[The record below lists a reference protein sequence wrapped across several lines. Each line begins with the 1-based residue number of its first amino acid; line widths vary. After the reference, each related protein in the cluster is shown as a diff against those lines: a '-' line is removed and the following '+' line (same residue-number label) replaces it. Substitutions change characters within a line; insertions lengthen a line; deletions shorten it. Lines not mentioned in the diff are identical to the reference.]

1 LPAIKS
7 VRLSCGGA
15 FTIFATAS
23 QPIASKLRS
32 HDGEVG
38 EVGEACPALHI
49 WNQSAMMRGLS
60 RYETAMRRLLCL
72 LLLILALPAA
82 GAGLLDSRPNATL
95 GGAPLDNRKDF
106 LPVRQA
112 FQLSLIETT
121 PESIKL
127 RFVATEGYYLYRH
140 RFQFRTE
147 PVDIGL
153 GAAQLPAGE
162 AKHDEYF
169 GDVEVYHGIID
180 VDLPRTPGDNRPF
193 TLLVG
198 YQGCA
203 DKGLCY
209 PPETERLSIG
219 EPTPVDAGSAP
230 ATASAWSW
238 KALALFFLAG
248 IGLTF
253 TPCVLPMLPILSGVV
268 LRGQVG
274 GLRGLSLSL
283 AYVLPMAICFAVLGA
298 LMGVFGAGLNL
309 QARLQSAWV
318 LVPFSL
324 FFVLFAVAMFGVFE
338 LRLPQSISTR
348 LDRIAGKTEG
358 GSLWGAAVLGV
369 VSSLLVSPC
378 VSAPL
383 AGALLYISASG
394 DALGGGLKLFALG
407 LGMGAPLLLVATGG
421 ATWLPKSGPWL
432 VTVKNAIGVL
442 LLALAIGLLSRVL
455 PGPITLLLT
464 GLLCAGVALFLG
476 TLEFTEKT
484 ARQRLA
490 QLLGLFL
497 LAYALACWFGA
508 WSGQS
513 DPTRPLGRGQATLI
527 SSNGN
532 AINPSDWQTISTGA
546 ELDRALG
553 EAKAA
558 GQPLLLDWYA
568 DWCIS
573 CKVIEHEVLPDPGVI
588 AQLKGYRLVRFDM
601 TDSNA
606 EQRALLDRY
615 KLFGPP
621 ALLIFG
627 KNGLE
632 RGDVRVVGE
641 IDANGLVE
649 RLIRA
654 NDQI

>member
-1 LPAIKS
+1 MLQTSSQQAAKHS
-7 VRLSCGGA
+7 VIMRRLSR
-15 FTIFATAS
+15 F
-23 QPIASKLRS
+23 
-32 HDGEVG
+32 
-38 EVGEACPALHI
+38 EA
-49 WNQSAMMRGLS
+49 
-60 RYETAMRRLLCL
+60 AMRRLLCL
-72 LLLILALPAA
+72 MLLILALPASA
-82 GAGLLDSRPNATL
+82 AGLLDRRPSPTL
-95 GGAPLDNRKDF
+95 GGGTLDNSKDF

-127 RFVATEGYYLYRH
+127 RLVATDGYYLYRH

-147 PVDIGL
+147 PADIGL
-153 GAAQLPAGE
+153 GEAQLPKGE
-162 AKHDEYF
+162 QKHDEYF
-169 GDVEVYHGIID
+169 GDVEVYHGILDI
-180 VDLPRTPGDNRPF
+180 DLPRKPGEQRPF
-193 TLLVG
+193 TLVVT

-219 EPTPVDAGSAP
+219 NVTGSSPEALAAPVSA
-230 ATASAWSW
+230 SSWSW
-238 KALALFFLAG
+238 KEIALFFLAG

-268 LRGQVG
+268 LRGKVG

-283 AYVLPMAICFAVLGA
+283 AYVLPMAACFALLGA

-309 QARLQSAWV
+309 QARLQSVWV
-318 LVPFSL
+318 LVPFSA
-324 FFVLFAVAMFGVFE
+324 FFVIFAIAMFGAFE
-338 LRLPQSISTR
+338 LRLPQSISSR

-394 DALGGGLKLFALG
+394 DAVGGGLKLFALG
-407 LGMGAPLLLVATGG
+407 LGMGAPLLLIATGG

-455 PGPITLLLT
+455 PGQITLLLV
-464 GLLCAGVALFLG
+464 GLLSAGVALFLG
-476 TLEFTEKT
+476 ALEFTEKT
-484 ARQRLA
+484 TRQKLA
-490 QLLGLFL
+490 QLLGLAL
-497 LAYALACWFGA
+497 LVYALASWYGA
-508 WSGQS
+508 LSGQT
-513 DPTRPLGRGQATLI
+513 DPMRPLGREYA
-527 SSNGN
+527 SANNGAVAPN
-532 AINPSDWQTISTGA
+532 STQWQTITTSA
-546 ELDRALG
+546 ELDRVMQ
-553 EAKAA
+553 EAQSA
-558 GQPLLLDWYA
+558 GKPLLLDWYA

-573 CKVIEHEVLPDPGVI
+573 CKVIEHEVLPDPGVV
-588 AQLKGYRLVRFDM
+588 ARLAGYSLIRFDM

-621 ALLIFG
+621 ALLFFA
-627 KNGLE
+627 KNGEELQN
-632 RGDVRVVGE
+632 VRVVGE
-641 IDANGLVE
+641 IDAPGLIE
-649 RLIRA
+649 RLNRA
-654 NDQI
+654 NDQN

>member
-1 LPAIKS
+1 MR
-7 VRLSCGGA
+7 RLSR
-15 FTIFATAS
+15 F
-23 QPIASKLRS
+23 
-32 HDGEVG
+32 
-38 EVGEACPALHI
+38 
-49 WNQSAMMRGLS
+49 
-60 RYETAMRRLLCL
+60 ETAMRRLLCL
-72 LLLILALPAA
+72 MLLILALPASA
-82 GAGLLDSRPNATL
+82 AGLLDSRPSPTL
-95 GGAPLDNRKDF
+95 GGGTLDNSKDF

-127 RFVATEGYYLYRH
+127 RLVATDGYYLYRH

-147 PVDIGL
+147 PADIGL
-153 GAAQLPAGE
+153 GQAQLPKGE
-162 AKHDEYF
+162 QKHDEYF
-169 GDVEVYHGIID
+169 GDVEVYHGILDI
-180 VDLPRTPGDNRPF
+180 DLPRKPGEQRPF
-193 TLLVG
+193 TLVVT

-219 EPTPVDAGSAP
+219 DVTGSSPEALAAPVSA
-230 ATASAWSW
+230 SSWSW
-238 KALALFFLAG
+238 KEIALFFLAG

-268 LRGQVG
+268 LRGKVG

-283 AYVLPMAICFAVLGA
+283 AYVLPMAACFALLGA
-298 LMGVFGAGLNL
+298 LMGMFGASLNL

-318 LVPFSL
+318 LVPFSA
-324 FFVLFAVAMFGVFE
+324 FFVIFAIAMFGAFE
-338 LRLPQSISTR
+338 LRLPQSISSR

-394 DALGGGLKLFALG
+394 DAVGGGLKLFALG
-407 LGMGAPLLLVATGG
+407 LGMGAPLLLIATGG

-455 PGPITLLLT
+455 PGQITLLLV
-464 GLLCAGVALFLG
+464 GLLSAGVALFLG
-476 TLEFTEKT
+476 ALEFTEKT
-484 ARQRLA
+484 TRQKLA
-490 QLLGLFL
+490 QLLGLAL
-497 LAYALACWFGA
+497 LVYALASWYGA
-508 WSGQS
+508 LSGQT
-513 DPTRPLGRGQATLI
+513 DPLRPLGREYATAT
-527 SSNGN
+527 NGAVAQN
-532 AINPSDWQTISTGA
+532 STQWQTIITSA
-546 ELDRALG
+546 ELDRVMQ
-553 EAKAA
+553 EAQGA
-558 GQPLLLDWYA
+558 GKPLLLDWYA

-573 CKVIEHEVLPDPGVI
+573 CKVIEHEVLPDPGVV
-588 AQLKGYRLVRFDM
+588 ARLAGYSLIRFDM

-621 ALLIFG
+621 ALLFFA
-627 KNGLE
+627 KNGEELQN
-632 RGDVRVVGE
+632 VRVVGE
-641 IDANGLVE
+641 IDAAGLIE
-649 RLIRA
+649 RLNRA
-654 NDQI
+654 NDQN

>member
-1 LPAIKS
+1 MLQTSSQQAAKHS
-7 VRLSCGGA
+7 VIMRRLSR
-15 FTIFATAS
+15 F
-23 QPIASKLRS
+23 
-32 HDGEVG
+32 
-38 EVGEACPALHI
+38 
-49 WNQSAMMRGLS
+49 
-60 RYETAMRRLLCL
+60 ETAMRRLLCL
-72 LLLILALPAA
+72 MLLILALPASA
-82 GAGLLDSRPNATL
+82 AGLLDSRPSPTL
-95 GGAPLDNRKDF
+95 GGGTLDNSKDF

-127 RFVATEGYYLYRH
+127 RLVATDGYYLYRH

-147 PVDIGL
+147 PADIGL
-153 GAAQLPAGE
+153 GQAQLPKGE
-162 AKHDEYF
+162 QKHDEYF
-169 GDVEVYHGIID
+169 GDVEVYHGILDI
-180 VDLPRTPGDNRPF
+180 DLPRKPGEQRPF
-193 TLLVG
+193 TLVVT

-219 EPTPVDAGSAP
+219 DMAGSSPEALAAP
-230 ATASAWSW
+230 VSASSWSW
-238 KALALFFLAG
+238 KEIALFFLAG

-268 LRGQVG
+268 LRGKVG

-283 AYVLPMAICFAVLGA
+283 AYVLPMAACFALLGA
-298 LMGVFGAGLNL
+298 LMGVFGASLNL

-318 LVPFSL
+318 LVPFSA
-324 FFVLFAVAMFGVFE
+324 FFVIFAIAMFGAFE
-338 LRLPQSISTR
+338 LRLPQSISSR

-394 DALGGGLKLFALG
+394 DAVGGGLKLFALG
-407 LGMGAPLLLVATGG
+407 LGMGAPLLLIATGG

-455 PGPITLLLT
+455 PGQITLLLV
-464 GLLCAGVALFLG
+464 GLLSAGVALFLG
-476 TLEFTEKT
+476 ALEFTEKT
-484 ARQRLA
+484 TRQKLA
-490 QLLGLFL
+490 QLLGLAL
-497 LAYALACWFGA
+497 LVYALASWYGA
-508 WSGQS
+508 LSGQT
-513 DPTRPLGRGQATLI
+513 DPLRPLGREYATAT
-527 SSNGN
+527 NGAVAPN
-532 AINPSDWQTISTGA
+532 STQWQTITTSA
-546 ELDRALG
+546 ELDRVMQ
-553 EAKAA
+553 EAQSA
-558 GQPLLLDWYA
+558 GKPLLLDWYA

-573 CKVIEHEVLPDPGVI
+573 CKVIEHEVLPDPGVV
-588 AQLKGYRLVRFDM
+588 ARLAGYSLIRFDM

-621 ALLIFG
+621 ALLFFA
-627 KNGLE
+627 KNGEELQN
-632 RGDVRVVGE
+632 VRVVGE
-641 IDANGLVE
+641 IDAAGLIE
-649 RLIRA
+649 RLNRA
-654 NDQI
+654 NDQN